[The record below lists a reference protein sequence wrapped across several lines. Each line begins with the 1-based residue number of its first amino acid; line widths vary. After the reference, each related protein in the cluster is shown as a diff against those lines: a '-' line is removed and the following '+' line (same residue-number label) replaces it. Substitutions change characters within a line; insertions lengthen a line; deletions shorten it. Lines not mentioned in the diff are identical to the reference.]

1 MERKYIKR
9 LIGQK
14 CKIVIE
20 EPGERKASV
29 ITGLVEDID
38 TDNGFV
44 MIESEQGLGCVKIE
58 SIVAIKPR
66 PVAKHQRNFIRH
78 ENHAMVGIGTLIV
91 FVAMVLV
98 SAIAAMVLL
107 QTAESVKYKA
117 NEVTRETLEEV
128 SNGINIVGLTGYADQ
143 NQTKIEYLGIC
154 VKLRAGSDN
163 LDFNK
168 TLIYLVQNNLT
179 VLTLNWENKTDDGEL
194 YHNHSNG
201 SIANQVS
208 PDGVFH
214 TLNYDCLNSMNYGLI
229 GLRDKDDSIA
239 NSFGLGKA
247 DLAMIIID
255 LTDAL
260 PQTNGLLV
268 GEEFSGKIVPEFGAE
283 QIFIVNAPNAFHNR
297 VIEL

>member
-9 LIGQK
+9 LIGQQ

-20 EPGERKASV
+20 EPGENKASV
-29 ITGLVEDID
+29 VTGLLEDID
-38 TDNGFV
+38 TENGFV
-44 MIESEQGLGCVKIE
+44 VIKSEQGLGCVKIE
-58 SIVAIKPR
+58 SIIAIKPR
-66 PVAKHQRNFIRH
+66 PIAKHNRKVLRQ

-107 QTAESVKYKA
+107 QTGESVKYKA

-128 SNGINIVGLTGYADQ
+128 SNGINVVGISGYADE
-143 NQTKIEYLGIC
+143 NQTRIEYLGIC

-168 TLIYLVQNNLT
+168 TLLYLVHNNLT
-179 VLTLNWENKTDDGEL
+179 VLTLNWQNKTDDGEL
-194 YHNHSNG
+194 YNNRSNG
-201 SIANQVS
+201 SIARRVS
-208 PDGVFH
+208 PDGVYH
-214 TLNYDCLNSMNYGLI
+214 TLNYDCLDSLNYGLI
-229 GLRDKDDSIA
+229 TLRDKDSSIA
-239 NSFGLGKA
+239 NGFGLGKA

-260 PQTNGLLV
+260 PQTQGLLT
-268 GEEFSGKIVPEFGAE
+268 GEEFSGRIVPEFGAE
-283 QIFIVNAPNAFHNR
+283 QLFIVNAPNAFHHR
-297 VIEL
+297 VIDL